1 MRAATPERY
10 GQVLRWAHVPIFV
23 MVVGILWFVR
33 AAFHHG
39 RTWLA
44 YAAAGVNALTLV
56 VNFIQSPNADYQRLT
71 AVVPVAFLGETV
83 SVPVGQISAWH
94 WVVQFGFLL
103 LLVFVADAS
112 WSAWR
117 AGGDTGRRAAV
128 FGITYSGF
136 VVVGAVQAA
145 LLFAGLRAAP
155 HLVALSSFP
164 VLLLMGYDLSGEV
177 LRAVRV
183 TRQLQASEGSLR
195 ESERRMRA
203 VAAEAQ
209 RLSGRLIDA
218 QEDERRRIAR
228 ELHDDLSQRL
238 AVVSVQL
245 DLLRRSG
252 DHATMGA
259 ASDRIAAEVRSLAS
273 EIHAISHRLHPAKLE
288 QLGLETAVRA
298 WCRDL
303 TAQAGLTVACEVEGV
318 PRDLDPH
325 VALCMYRLV
334 QETTRNVVRH
344 SGARSARVT
353 LSAGPD
359 GLRLEVAD
367 TGRGFDPAAGRAT
380 AGLGLVSMRERVR
393 MLEGTLSIESQPEH
407 GTRVTAVVPTL
418 RTGPAGVREGESAP
432 SEVHHPAG

>member
-1 MRAATPERY
+1 
-10 GQVLRWAHVPIFV
+10 
-23 MVVGILWFVR
+23 
-33 AAFHHG
+33 
-39 RTWLA
+39 LA

-56 VNFIQSPNADYQRLT
+56 ANFVRSPNADYERLT
-71 AVVPVAFLGETV
+71 AVTPVAFLGETV

-94 WVVQFGFLL
+94 WVVQSRFLL

-112 WSAWR
+112 RSAWR

-128 FGITYSGF
+128 FGITYIGF
-136 VVVGAVQAA
+136 VAVGAVQAA
-145 LLFAGLRAAP
+145 LLFAGLCAAP

-177 LRAVRV
+177 LRAARL
-183 TRQLQASEGSLR
+183 TRQLRASEASLR
-195 ESERRMRA
+195 ESERRMSL
-203 VAAEAQ
+203 VAADAP

-245 DLLRRSG
+245 DLLRLAG
-252 DHATMGA
+252 DHATVGA
-259 ASDRIAAEVRSLAS
+259 ASDRISTEVRSLAS
-273 EIHAISHRLHPAKLE
+273 EIHAISHRLHPAKLQ

-303 TAQAGLTVACEVEGV
+303 AAQAGLAIACEVVGV
-318 PRDLDPH
+318 PRDLEFQ
-325 VALCMYRLV
+325 VARCMYRLV

-344 SGARSARVT
+344 SGARSVSVR
-353 LSAGPD
+353 LSAGGD
-359 GLRLEVAD
+359 ALHLVVAD
-367 TGRGFDPAAGRAT
+367 TGRGFEPVGVCAA

-393 MLEGTLSIESQPEH
+393 TLEGTLSIESQPGH
-407 GTRVTAVVPTL
+407 GTRVTATVPT
-418 RTGPAGVREGESAP
+418 VRVGARAHEVERASI
-432 SEVHHPAG
+432 EVHHLAG